1 MGMVVA
7 NKDYFMKYLFFASLL
22 FINNFF
28 NTTMATEEP
37 EFKIILEEGN
47 FQVREYDP
55 KIIAQVEVE
64 GDFDEASSRGFKLLA
79 DYIFGNNLLD
89 GASKK
94 ISMTSPVEMSPL
106 AENLLMTSSV
116 MDDQVNNKWSINFV
130 MPQEFS
136 LDTLPKPNNFQV
148 NIIEVPKEKYA
159 VIVFS
164 GLVRESSYAEKA
176 ELLSN
181 YLKENSFKQQGAIK
195 IARYNPP
202 WTLPFFRRN
211 ELMVRID

>member
-1 MGMVVA
+1 MRDLFLA
-7 NKDYFMKYLFFASLL
+7 SLFF
-22 FINNFF
+22 INIFF
-28 NTTMATEEP
+28 NSVMATEEP
-37 EFKIILEEGN
+37 DFKLISEEGD
-47 FQVREYDP
+47 FQIREYDP

-79 DYIFGNNLLD
+79 DYIFGNNLLE
-89 GASKK
+89 GESQK
-94 ISMTSPVEMSPL
+94 ISMTTPVEMSPMT
-106 AENLLMTSSV
+106 ENILMTSSI

-130 MPQEFS
+130 MPQEYS
-136 LDTLPKPNNFQV
+136 LDTLSKPNNPQV
-148 NIIEVPKEKYA
+148 KIIEVPKEKYA

-164 GLVRESSYAEKA
+164 GLVRESIYAEKA
-176 ELLSN
+176 ELLSS
-181 YLKENSFKQQGAIK
+181 YIEENGLKQQGTIK

>member
-1 MGMVVA
+1 MR
-7 NKDYFMKYLFFASLL
+7 YLFLAS
-22 FINNFF
+22 FIFSNIFF
-28 NTTMATEEP
+28 NPAMATEEP
-37 EFKIILEEGN
+37 DFKVISEEDEFQI
-47 FQVREYDP
+47 REYDQ

-64 GDFDEASSRGFKLLA
+64 GDFDEASSMGFKLLA

-94 ISMTSPVEMSPL
+94 ISMTTPVEMTPL

-116 MDDQVNNKWSINFV
+116 MDEQVNNKWSINFV

-136 LDTLPKPNNFQV
+136 LDTLPKPNNSQV

-164 GLVRESSYAEKA
+164 GLVRDTSYAEKA

-181 YLKENSFKQQGAIK
+181 YLEENSFKQQGAIK

-211 ELMVRID
+211 ELMVRIN

>member
-1 MGMVVA
+1 
-7 NKDYFMKYLFFASLL
+7 MKYLILASLL

-28 NTTMATEEP
+28 NLAMATEEP
-37 EFKIILEEGN
+37 DFKLISEEGE
-47 FQVREYDP
+47 FQIREYDQ

-64 GDFDEASSRGFKLLA
+64 GDFDEASSTGFKLLA
-79 DYIFGNNLLD
+79 DYIFGNNLFD
-89 GASKK
+89 GESKK
-94 ISMTSPVEMSPL
+94 ISMTAPVEMSPL
-106 AENLLMTSSV
+106 AENLLMTSSI
-116 MDDQVNNKWSINFV
+116 MDDQINNKWSINFV

-136 LDTLPKPNNFQV
+136 LDTLPKPNKSQV

-164 GLVRESSYAEKA
+164 GLIRESSYAEKV

-181 YLKENSFKQQGAIK
+181 YLEENSFKQQGAIK

>member
-1 MGMVVA
+1 MR
-7 NKDYFMKYLFFASLL
+7 YLFLSS
-22 FINNFF
+22 FIFTNIFF
-28 NTTMATEEP
+28 NTVMAIEEP
-37 EFKIILEEGN
+37 DFKLISEEGD
-47 FQVREYDP
+47 FQIREYDP
-55 KIIAQVEVE
+55 KIIAQVEVV
-64 GDFDEASSRGFKLLA
+64 GNFDEASSKGFKLLA
-79 DYIFGNNLLD
+79 DYIFGNNILE
-89 GASKK
+89 GESKK
-94 ISMTSPVEMSPL
+94 ISMTTPVEMSPMT
-106 AENLLMTSSV
+106 ENILMTSSI

-181 YLKENSFKQQGAIK
+181 YLVENGLKQQGAIK

>member
-1 MGMVVA
+1 MR
-7 NKDYFMKYLFFASLL
+7 YLFLASLL

-37 EFKIILEEGN
+37 EFKLISEEGE
-47 FQVREYDP
+47 FQIREYDP
-55 KIIAQVEVE
+55 KIIAQVEIE

-79 DYIFGNNLLD
+79 DYIFGNNLL
-89 GASKK
+89 GGESKK
-94 ISMTSPVEMSPL
+94 ISMTTPVEMSPM
-106 AENLLMTSSV
+106 AENLLMTSSIL
-116 MDDQVNNKWSINFV
+116 DDQVNNKWSINFI

-136 LDTLPKPNNFQV
+136 LDTLPKPNNSQV

-164 GLVRESSYAEKA
+164 GLIRESSYAEKV

-181 YLKENSFKQQGAIK
+181 YLEENSFKQQGAIK

-202 WTLPFFRRN
+202 WTIPFFRRN

>member
-1 MGMVVA
+1 
-7 NKDYFMKYLFFASLL
+7 
-22 FINNFF
+22 
-28 NTTMATEEP
+28 MATEEP
-37 EFKIILEEGN
+37 DFKLISEEGE
-47 FQVREYDP
+47 FQIREYDP

-64 GDFDEASSRGFKLLA
+64 GDFDEASSKGFKLLA

-89 GASKK
+89 GESQK
-94 ISMTSPVEMSPL
+94 ISMTTPVEVSPL
-106 AENLLMTSSV
+106 ADNLSMTSPI
-116 MDDQVNNKWSINFV
+116 MDDQVNKTWSINFV
-130 MPQEFS
+130 MPQEYS
-136 LDTLPKPNNFQV
+136 LNNLPKPNNSQV
-148 NIIEVPKEKYA
+148 SIIEVPAEKYV

-181 YLKENSFKQQGAIK
+181 YLQEKNYKNNGAIK

-211 ELMVRID
+211 ELMVKID

>member
-1 MGMVVA
+1 MR
-7 NKDYFMKYLFFASLL
+7 YLFLAS
-22 FINNFF
+22 FIFSNIFF
-28 NTTMATEEP
+28 NPAMATEEP
-37 EFKIILEEGN
+37 DFKIISEEGE
-47 FQVREYDP
+47 FQIREYNQ

-64 GDFDEASSRGFKLLA
+64 GDFDEASSKGFKLLA

-89 GASKK
+89 GESKK
-94 ISMTSPVEMSPL
+94 ISMTAPVEMSPL
-106 AENLLMTSSV
+106 AENLLMTSSI
-116 MDDQVNNKWSINFV
+116 MDDQINNKWLINFV
-130 MPQEFS
+130 MPQEYS
-136 LDTLPKPNNFQV
+136 LDTLPKPNNSQV
-148 NIIEVPKEKYA
+148 RIIEVPKEKYA

-181 YLKENSFKQQGAIK
+181 YLEENSFKQQGAIK

-211 ELMVRID
+211 ELMVKID

>member
-1 MGMVVA
+1 MRHLLLV
-7 NKDYFMKYLFFASLL
+7 SLL

-28 NTTMATEEP
+28 NTAMATEEP
-37 EFKIILEEGN
+37 EFKLISEEGE
-47 FQVREYDP
+47 FQIREYDP

-79 DYIFGNNLLD
+79 DYIFGNNILD
-89 GASKK
+89 GGSKK
-94 ISMTSPVEMSPL
+94 ISMTTPVEMSPM
-106 AENLLMTSSV
+106 AENLLITSSIL
-116 MDDQVNNKWSINFV
+116 DDQVNNKWSINFV

-136 LDTLPKPNNFQV
+136 LDTLPKPKNSQV

-176 ELLSN
+176 KLLSN
-181 YLKENSFKQQGAIK
+181 YLEENGLKQQGAIK

>member
-1 MGMVVA
+1 MR
-7 NKDYFMKYLFFASLL
+7 YIFLAS
-22 FINNFF
+22 FIFSNIFF
-28 NTTMATEEP
+28 NPAMATEEP
-37 EFKIILEEGN
+37 EFKLILEEAE
-47 FQVREYDP
+47 FQIREYDP

-89 GASKK
+89 GISKK
-94 ISMTSPVEMSPL
+94 ISMTTPVEMSPL

-116 MDDQVNNKWSINFV
+116 MDDQINNKWSINFV
-130 MPQEFS
+130 MPREFS
-136 LDTLPKPNNFQV
+136 IDTLPKPNNSQV

-181 YLKENSFKQQGAIK
+181 YQEENSFKQQGVIK

-202 WTLPFFRRN
+202 WTLPYFRRN
-211 ELMVRID
+211 

>member
-1 MGMVVA
+1 
-7 NKDYFMKYLFFASLL
+7 MKYLFLATLL

-28 NTTMATEEP
+28 NPIMATEEP
-37 EFKIILEEGN
+37 DFKLISEEGE
-47 FQVREYDP
+47 FQIREYDP

-64 GDFDEASSRGFKLLA
+64 GDFDEASSKGFKLLA

-89 GASKK
+89 GESQK
-94 ISMTSPVEMSPL
+94 ISMTTPVEVSPL
-106 AENLLMTSSV
+106 ADNLSMTSPI
-116 MDDQVNNKWSINFV
+116 MDDQVNKTWSINFV
-130 MPQEFS
+130 MPKEYS
-136 LDTLPKPNNFQV
+136 LNNLPKPNNSQV
-148 NIIEVPKEKYA
+148 SIIEVPAEKYV

-181 YLKENSFKQQGAIK
+181 YLQEKNYKNHGAIK

-211 ELMVRID
+211 ELMVKID

>member
-1 MGMVVA
+1 
-7 NKDYFMKYLFFASLL
+7 MKYLFLTCLL

-28 NTTMATEEP
+28 NPAMATEEP
-37 EFKIILEEGN
+37 DFKILSEEGE
-47 FQVREYDP
+47 FQIREYDQ

-64 GDFDEASSRGFKLLA
+64 GDFDEASSKGFKLLA

-89 GASKK
+89 GESKK
-94 ISMTSPVEMSPL
+94 ISMTAPVEMSPL
-106 AENLLMTSSV
+106 AENLIMTSSI
-116 MDDQVNNKWSINFV
+116 MDDQINNKWSINFV
-130 MPQEFS
+130 MPQEYS
-136 LDTLPKPNNFQV
+136 LDTLPKPNNSQV

-159 VIVFS
+159 VIIFS
-164 GLVRESSYAEKA
+164 GLVRESSYTEKV

-181 YLKENSFKQQGAIK
+181 YLEENSFKQQGAIK

>member
-1 MGMVVA
+1 MR
-7 NKDYFMKYLFFASLL
+7 YLFLASLL

-28 NTTMATEEP
+28 NTAMATEEP
-37 EFKIILEEGN
+37 EFKLISEEGE
-47 FQVREYDP
+47 FQIREYEP

-64 GDFDEASSRGFKLLA
+64 GDFDEASSKGFKLLA

-89 GASKK
+89 GISKK
-94 ISMTSPVEMSPL
+94 ISMTTPVEMSPL

-116 MDDQVNNKWSINFV
+116 MDDQINNKWSINFV
-130 MPQEFS
+130 MPREFS
-136 LDTLPKPNNFQV
+136 IDTLPKPNNSQV

-181 YLKENSFKQQGAIK
+181 YLEEKSFKQQGTIK

>member
-1 MGMVVA
+1 MR
-7 NKDYFMKYLFFASLL
+7 YLFLVSLL

-28 NTTMATEEP
+28 NTAMATEEP
-37 EFKIILEEGN
+37 AFKLISEEGE
-47 FQVREYDP
+47 FQIREYEP
-55 KIIAQVEVE
+55 KIIAQVEIE
-64 GDFDEASSRGFKLLA
+64 GDFDEASSRGFKVLA

-94 ISMTSPVEMSPL
+94 ISMTTPVEMSPL

-136 LDTLPKPNNFQV
+136 LDTLPKPNNSKV
-148 NIIEVPKEKYA
+148 NIIEAPKEKYA

>member
-1 MGMVVA
+1 MR
-7 NKDYFMKYLFFASLL
+7 YLFLASLL

-28 NTTMATEEP
+28 NTAMATEEP
-37 EFKIILEEGN
+37 EFKLISEEGE
-47 FQVREYDP
+47 FQIREYDP

-64 GDFDEASSRGFKLLA
+64 GDFDEASSKGFKLLA

-94 ISMTSPVEMSPL
+94 ISMTTPVEMSPL

-116 MDDQVNNKWSINFV
+116 MDDQVNNNWSINFV

-136 LDTLPKPNNFQV
+136 LDTLPKPNNSQV

-176 ELLSN
+176 ELLSS
-181 YLKENSFKQQGAIK
+181 YLEENSFKQQGAIK

>member
-1 MGMVVA
+1 MVGA
-7 NKDYFMKYLFFASLL
+7 NKDYFMKYLFLASLL

-37 EFKIILEEGN
+37 EFKLISKEGE
-47 FQVREYDP
+47 FQIREYDP

-94 ISMTSPVEMSPL
+94 ISMTTPVEMSPL

-116 MDDQVNNKWSINFV
+116 MDDQVNNKWLINFV

-136 LDTLPKPNNFQV
+136 LDNLPKPNNSQV
-148 NIIEVPKEKYA
+148 NIILVPKEKYA

-181 YLKENSFKQQGAIK
+181 YLEENSFKQQGAIK

>member
-1 MGMVVA
+1 MR
-7 NKDYFMKYLFFASLL
+7 YLFLAS
-22 FINNFF
+22 FIFSNIFF
-28 NTTMATEEP
+28 NPAMATEEP
-37 EFKIILEEGN
+37 EFKLISEEAE
-47 FQVREYDP
+47 FQIREYDP

-94 ISMTSPVEMSPL
+94 ISMTTPVEMTPL

-136 LDTLPKPNNFQV
+136 LDTLPKPNNSQV
-148 NIIEVPKEKYA
+148 NIIKVPKEKYA

-164 GLVRESSYAEKA
+164 GLVRESSYTEKA

-181 YLKENSFKQQGAIK
+181 YLEENSFKQQGAIK

>member
-1 MGMVVA
+1 MR
-7 NKDYFMKYLFFASLL
+7 YLFLASII
-22 FINNFF
+22 FSNIFF
-28 NTTMATEEP
+28 NPAMATEEP
-37 EFKIILEEGN
+37 EFKLISEDGE
-47 FQVREYDP
+47 FQIRQYDP

-64 GDFDEASSRGFKLLA
+64 GDFDEASSMGFKLLA

-89 GASKK
+89 GTSKK
-94 ISMTSPVEMSPL
+94 ISMTTPVEMLPM
-106 AENLLMTSSV
+106 AENLLMTSSI
-116 MDDQVNNKWSINFV
+116 MDDRINNKWSINFV
-130 MPQEFS
+130 MPQEYS
-136 LDTLPKPNNFQV
+136 LDTLPKPNKSQV

-211 ELMVRID
+211 ELMVKID

>member
-1 MGMVVA
+1 
-7 NKDYFMKYLFFASLL
+7 MKYLFLATLL

-28 NTTMATEEP
+28 NPIMATEEP
-37 EFKIILEEGN
+37 DFKLILEEGE
-47 FQVREYDP
+47 FQIREYDP

-64 GDFDEASSRGFKLLA
+64 GDFDEASSKGFKLLA

-89 GASKK
+89 GESQK
-94 ISMTSPVEMSPL
+94 ISMTTPVEMSPL
-106 AENLLMTSSV
+106 ADNLSMTSPI
-116 MDDQVNNKWSINFV
+116 MDDQVNKTWSINFV
-130 MPQEFS
+130 MPQEYS
-136 LDTLPKPNNFQV
+136 LNNLPKPNNSQV
-148 NIIEVPKEKYA
+148 SIIEVPAEKYV
-159 VIVFS
+159 VILFS

-181 YLKENSFKQQGAIK
+181 YLQEKNYKHHGAIK

-211 ELMVRID
+211 ELMVKID